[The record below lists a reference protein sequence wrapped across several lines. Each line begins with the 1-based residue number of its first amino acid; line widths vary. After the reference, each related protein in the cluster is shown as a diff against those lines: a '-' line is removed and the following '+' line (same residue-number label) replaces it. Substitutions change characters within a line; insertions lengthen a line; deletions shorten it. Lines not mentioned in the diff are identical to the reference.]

1 VNINWADIAAK
12 VNSLT
17 QVIATNYIKIYK
29 VSACQQPNY
38 YYNLSRDGSSVKLL
52 KIVNLKKNY
61 LTKFKSSLCT
71 WCLKQET

>member
-17 QVIATNYIKIYK
+17 QIIATNYIKIYK

-52 KIVNLKKNY
+52 K
-61 LTKFKSSLCT
+61 S
-71 WCLKQET
+71 